1 MNVDFQVYVKL
12 IKQANKTTIFG
23 ALLTVNQLQQANSV
37 A

>member
-12 IKQANKTTIFG
+12 IEQADKTTIVS
-23 ALLTVNQLQQANSV
+23 ALLTLKQLQQANSV